1 MKISTTIA
9 KCTKFNYD
17 VKRDWYLV
25 DATGIPLGR
34 LASQVA
40 KLLIGKHKP
49 IYSPDKD
56 CGDFVVV
63 KNASKI
69 VLTGKK
75 LKQKILFRHS
85 GYLGG
90 DKYIPYEKLL
100 PEKADLVVREAV
112 KGMLPKNKL
121 RAKMIKRLKIYKDD
135 NVKIN
140 QNFKEIKLEV

>member
-49 IYSPDKD
+49 MYSPDKD

>member
-1 MKISTTIA
+1 MKISNTIA
-9 KCTKFNYD
+9 KYTKFNYKD
-17 VKRDWYLV
+17 EKKWYLI
-25 DATGIPLGR
+25 DATGKSLGR
-34 LASQVA
+34 LASQIS

-63 KNASKI
+63 KNASKV

-75 LKQKILFRHS
+75 LEQKIYFRHS

-90 DKYIPYEKLL
+90 DKYIPYRKLL
-100 PEKADLVVREAV
+100 PDKADFVIREAV

-121 RAKMIKRLKIYKDD
+121 RAKMIRRLKIYKDE
-135 NVKIN
+135 NIKLT
-140 QNFKEIKLEV
+140 QKLEEIK

>member
-1 MKISTTIA
+1 MKVSTTIA
-9 KCTKFNYD
+9 KFTKFNYD
-17 VKRDWYLV
+17 IRRDWYLV
-25 DATGIPLGR
+25 DAAGKPLGR
-34 LASQVA
+34 LASQIA

-49 IYSPDKD
+49 IYSPDRD

-63 KNASKI
+63 KNAAKI

-90 DKYIPYEKLL
+90 DKYIPYERLL
-100 PEKADLVVREAV
+100 PDKADLVIREAV

-121 RAKMIKRLKIYKDD
+121 RAKMIKRLKVYKDD
-135 NVKIN
+135 NIKIT
-140 QNFKEIKLEV
+140 QNFKEIALEV

>member
-9 KCTKFNYD
+9 KYTKFNYD

-49 IYSPDKD
+49 MYSPDKD

-121 RAKMIKRLKIYKDD
+121 RTKMIKRLKIYKDD

>member
-9 KCTKFNYD
+9 RCTKFNYD
-17 VKRDWYLV
+17 IKRDWYLV
-25 DATGIPLGR
+25 DATGKPLGR

-49 IYSPDKD
+49 MYSPDKD

>member
-1 MKISTTIA
+1 MTKFDHKIERNWYLIDAAGKVLGRIASTIA
-9 KCTKFNYD
+9 K
-17 VKRDWYLV
+17 
-25 DATGIPLGR
+25 I
-34 LASQVA
+34 
-40 KLLIGKHKP
+40 LIGKHKP

-90 DKYIPYEKLL
+90 DRYIPYEKLM
-100 PEKADLVVREAV
+100 PHKADFVLKQAV

-121 RAKMIKRLKIYKDD
+121 RAKMIKRLKVFKDE
-135 NVKIN
+135 NVSLQKQFIEL
-140 QNFKEIKLEV
+140 K

>member
-1 MKISTTIA
+1 
-9 KCTKFNYD
+9 
-17 VKRDWYLV
+17 
-25 DATGIPLGR
+25 LGR
-34 LASQVA
+34 LSSQIA

-63 KNASKI
+63 KNASKV

-90 DKYIPYEKLL
+90 DKYIPYEKIF
-100 PEKADLVVREAV
+100 PEKADFILKEAV

-121 RAKMIKRLKIYKDD
+121 RAKMIKRLKVYKDD
-135 NVKIN
+135 KVNLNQQIIELKI
-140 QNFKEIKLEV
+140 

>member
-1 MKISTTIA
+1 MKVSTTIA
-9 KCTKFNYD
+9 KLTKFNY
-17 VKRDWYLV
+17 KIERNWYLI
-25 DATGIPLGR
+25 DAKDKPLGR
-34 LASQVA
+34 LASKIA

-49 IYSPDKD
+49 IYSADRD

-69 VLTGKK
+69 ILTGKK

-100 PEKADLVVREAV
+100 PSKADLILKEAV

-121 RAKMIKRLKIYKDD
+121 RAKMIKRLKIFKDE
-135 NVKIN
+135 KIN
-140 QNFKEIKLEV
+140 LTQQLIEV

>member
-9 KCTKFNYD
+9 RCTKFNYD

-25 DATGIPLGR
+25 DATGKPLGR

-63 KNASKI
+63 KNAAKV
-69 VLTGKK
+69 VLTGRK

-85 GYLGG
+85 GYLGS
-90 DKYIPYEKLL
+90 DRYIPYEKLL
-100 PEKADLVVREAV
+100 PDKADLVIREAV
-112 KGMLPKNKL
+112 KGMLPKNRL
-121 RAKMIKRLKIYKDD
+121 RAKIIKRLKVYKDD
-135 NVKIN
+135 NISIK
-140 QNFKEIKLEV
+140 QNFKEITLEG

>member
-1 MKISTTIA
+1 MKVSTTIA
-9 KCTKFNYD
+9 KFTKFNYD
-17 VKRDWYLV
+17 IQRDWYLV
-25 DATGIPLGR
+25 DAAGKPLGR
-34 LASQVA
+34 LASQIA

-49 IYSPDKD
+49 IYSPDRD

-63 KNASKI
+63 KNAAKI

-90 DKYIPYEKLL
+90 DKYIPYERLL
-100 PEKADLVVREAV
+100 PDKADLVIREAV

-121 RAKMIKRLKIYKDD
+121 RAKMIKRLKVYKDD
-135 NVKIN
+135 NIKIT
-140 QNFKEIKLEV
+140 QNFKEIALEV

>member
-9 KCTKFNYD
+9 RCTKFNYD
-17 VKRDWYLV
+17 IKRDWYLV

-49 IYSPDKD
+49 MYSPDKD

>member
-1 MKISTTIA
+1 MKISATIA
-9 KCTKFNYD
+9 KYTKFNYK
-17 VKRDWYLV
+17 VERKWYLI
-25 DATGIPLGR
+25 DATSKPLGR
-34 LASQVA
+34 LASQIA

-63 KNASKI
+63 KNASKV

-90 DKYIPYEKLL
+90 DKYIPYEKVF
-100 PEKADLVVREAV
+100 PEKADFLLKEAV
-112 KGMLPKNKL
+112 KGMLPRNKL
-121 RAKMIKRLKIYKDD
+121 RAKMIKRLKVYKDD
-135 NVKIN
+135 KVNLNQQIIELKI
-140 QNFKEIKLEV
+140 

>member
-9 KCTKFNYD
+9 RCTKFNYG

-49 IYSPDKD
+49 MYSPDKD

>member
-9 KCTKFNYD
+9 KYTKFNYD

-49 IYSPDKD
+49 MYSPDKD

-90 DKYIPYEKLL
+90 DKYITYEKLL

>member
-9 KCTKFNYD
+9 KCTKFNYK
-17 VKRDWYLV
+17 VERKWYLI
-25 DATGIPLGR
+25 DATGKPLGR
-34 LASQVA
+34 LASQIA

-63 KNASKI
+63 KNASKV

-90 DKYIPYEKLL
+90 DKYIPYEKIF
-100 PEKADLVVREAV
+100 PEKADFILKEAV

-121 RAKMIKRLKIYKDD
+121 RAKMIKRLKVYKDD
-135 NVKIN
+135 KVNLNQQMIELKI
-140 QNFKEIKLEV
+140 

>member
-49 IYSPDKD
+49 MYSPDKD

-69 VLTGKK
+69 VITGKK

-100 PEKADLVVREAV
+100 PEKADLVVSEAV

-140 QNFKEIKLEV
+140 QNFKEIKLGV

>member
-9 KCTKFNYD
+9 KYTKFNYD

-49 IYSPDKD
+49 MYSPDKD

-90 DKYIPYEKLL
+90 DKYITYEKLL

-121 RAKMIKRLKIYKDD
+121 RAKMIKRLKIYKND

>member
-9 KCTKFNYD
+9 KLTKFNYKVD
-17 VKRDWYLV
+17 RKWYLI
-25 DATGIPLGR
+25 DATEKVLGR
-34 LASQVA
+34 LASEIA

-69 VLTGKK
+69 ILTGKK
-75 LKQKILFRHS
+75 LKQKIYFSHS

-90 DKYIPYEKLL
+90 DKYIPYEKLM
-100 PEKADLVVREAV
+100 PHRADFVLKEAV
-112 KGMLPKNKL
+112 KGMLPKNKF
-121 RAKMIKRLKIYKDD
+121 RAKMIKRLKVFKDD
-135 NVKIN
+135 KIN
-140 QNFKEIKLEV
+140 LTQKLEEIKI

>member
-9 KCTKFNYD
+9 KCTKFNHK
-17 VKRDWYLV
+17 VERKWYLI
-25 DATGIPLGR
+25 DATGKPLGR
-34 LASQVA
+34 LASQIA

-63 KNASKI
+63 KNASKV

-90 DKYIPYEKLL
+90 DKYIPYEKIF
-100 PEKADLVVREAV
+100 PEKADFILKEAV

-121 RAKMIKRLKIYKDD
+121 RAKMIKRLKVYKDD
-135 NVKIN
+135 KVNLNQQMIELKI
-140 QNFKEIKLEV
+140 

>member
-9 KCTKFNYD
+9 KYTKFNYD

-49 IYSPDKD
+49 MYSPDKD

>member
-9 KCTKFNYD
+9 KHTKFDY
-17 VKRDWYLV
+17 KIERDWYLI
-25 DATGIPLGR
+25 DATGKPLGR
-34 LASQVA
+34 LASQIA

-49 IYSPDKD
+49 IYSPDRD

-63 KNASKI
+63 KNAAKV

-90 DKYIPYEKLL
+90 DKYIPYEKLF
-100 PEKADLVVREAV
+100 PDKADLVLRLAV

-140 QNFKEIKLEV
+140 QKLKEISLEV

>member
-17 VKRDWYLV
+17 LKRDWYLV
-25 DATGIPLGR
+25 DATGKPLGR

-63 KNASKI
+63 KNAAKV
-69 VLTGKK
+69 VLTGRK

-85 GYLGG
+85 GYLGS
-90 DKYIPYEKLL
+90 DRYIPYEKLL
-100 PEKADLVVREAV
+100 PEKSDLVICEAV

-121 RAKMIKRLKIYKDD
+121 RAKMIKRLKVYKDD
-135 NVKIN
+135 NISIK
-140 QNFKEIKLEV
+140 QNFKEITLEG

>member
-1 MKISTTIA
+1 MKISNTIA
-9 KCTKFNYD
+9 KYTKFSYKD
-17 VKRDWYLV
+17 EKKWYLI
-25 DATGIPLGR
+25 DATGQPLGR
-34 LASQVA
+34 LASKIA

-49 IYSPDKD
+49 IYSPDKN

-75 LKQKILFRHS
+75 LEQKVYFRHS

-90 DKYIPYEKLL
+90 DKYIPYSKLL
-100 PEKADLVVREAV
+100 PDKADFVIKEAV

-121 RAKMIKRLKIYKDD
+121 RAKMIRRLKIYKDED
-135 NVKIN
+135 VKLT
-140 QNFKEIKLEV
+140 QKFEEIK

>member
-1 MKISTTIA
+1 MKVSPTIA
-9 KCTKFNYD
+9 KITKFDHKIERN
-17 VKRDWYLV
+17 WYLI
-25 DATGIPLGR
+25 DAAGKVLGR
-34 LASQVA
+34 IASTIA
-40 KLLIGKHKP
+40 KILIGKHKP

-90 DKYIPYEKLL
+90 DRYIPYEKLM
-100 PEKADLVVREAV
+100 PHKADFVLKQAV

-121 RAKMIKRLKIYKDD
+121 RAKMIKRLKVFKDE
-135 NVKIN
+135 NVSLQKQFIEL
-140 QNFKEIKLEV
+140 K

>member
-1 MKISTTIA
+1 MKISPTIA
-9 KCTKFNYD
+9 KCTKFYD
-17 VKRDWYLV
+17 KVERNWYLI
-25 DATGIPLGR
+25 DATGKVLGR
-34 LASQVA
+34 LASEIA
-40 KLLIGKHKP
+40 KILIGKNKP

-75 LKQKILFRHS
+75 LKQKIYFTHS

-90 DKYIPYEKLL
+90 DKYIPYEKLM
-100 PEKADLVVREAV
+100 PHKADFVLYNAV

-121 RAKMIKRLKIYKDD
+121 RAKMIKRLKIFKDD
-135 NVKIN
+135 NVKLS
-140 QNFKEIKLEV
+140 QKLKELKI

>member
-17 VKRDWYLV
+17 IKRDWYLV

>member
-25 DATGIPLGR
+25 DAKGIPLGR

>member
-9 KCTKFNYD
+9 KYTKFNYD

>member
-9 KCTKFNYD
+9 KCTKFNYK
-17 VKRDWYLV
+17 VERKWYLI
-25 DATGIPLGR
+25 DATGKPLGR
-34 LASQVA
+34 LASQIA

-63 KNASKI
+63 KNASKV

-90 DKYIPYEKLL
+90 DKYIPYEKIF
-100 PEKADLVVREAV
+100 PEKADFILKEAV
-112 KGMLPKNKL
+112 EGMLPKNKL
-121 RAKMIKRLKIYKDD
+121 RAKMIKRLKVYKDD
-135 NVKIN
+135 KVNLNQQMIELKI
-140 QNFKEIKLEV
+140 

>member
-1 MKISTTIA
+1 MKISPTIA
-9 KCTKFNYD
+9 KLTKFNY
-17 VKRDWYLV
+17 KIERNWYLI
-25 DATGIPLGR
+25 DAKDKTLGR
-34 LASQVA
+34 LASKIA

-49 IYSPDKD
+49 IYSPDRD

-85 GYLGG
+85 GFLGG

-100 PEKADLVVREAV
+100 PHKADLVLKEAV

-121 RAKMIKRLKIYKDD
+121 RAKMIKRLKIFKDERV
-135 NVKIN
+135 NLTQPFIEL
-140 QNFKEIKLEV
+140 KEF

>member
-9 KCTKFNYD
+9 KCTKFNYK
-17 VKRDWYLV
+17 VERKWYLI
-25 DATGIPLGR
+25 DATGKPLGR
-34 LASQVA
+34 LSSQIA

-63 KNASKI
+63 KNASKV

-90 DKYIPYEKLL
+90 DKYIPYEKIF
-100 PEKADLVVREAV
+100 PEKADFILKEAV

-121 RAKMIKRLKIYKDD
+121 RAKMIKRLKVYKDD
-135 NVKIN
+135 KVNLNQQIIELKI
-140 QNFKEIKLEV
+140 